1 MINYKF
7 SHIQNS
13 EFCTY
18 SHIYRIV
25 RSAAA
30 MLTSLSVSQKEM
42 YSLKVTVRLLV
53 VMSVITM
60 FPIKGEIFLTGAC

>member
-13 EFCTY
+13 AFFTY
-18 SHIYRIV
+18 PHIYRIV

-30 MLTSLSVSQKEM
+30 KLTSLSVSQKEM

-60 FPIKGEIFLTGAC
+60 FPIKGEIFLTGAF